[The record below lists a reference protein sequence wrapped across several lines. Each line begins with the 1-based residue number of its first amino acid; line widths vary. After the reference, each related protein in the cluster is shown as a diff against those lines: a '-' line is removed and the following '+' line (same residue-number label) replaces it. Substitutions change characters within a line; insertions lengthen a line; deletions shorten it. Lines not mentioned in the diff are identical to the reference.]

1 MATYYVKPTGSNA
14 LSGTSVANAWQ
25 TITYALGATSG
36 FASGDTLN
44 VAAGVYR
51 EAVTVGMT
59 SPTATTTI
67 VGDVSGAIFGTPGE
81 CRITAFT
88 TDDNTAGSASDA
100 LSVTSKNFLYWQDL
114 RFEGYTGYGAR
125 VVSSTNNTFD
135 SCICTSTGSNA
146 GLRLEA
152 AAGVNAS
159 HTAKNCVVVARA
171 NSLQIVGFAPS
182 SGDQNMGISVQN
194 CYVIASSSNC
204 IFCNSSGTTGTLS
217 GVTITNCTCF
227 GGSGGILINTSAYR
241 SSTAAV
247 TVRNCLLLS
256 HTTALSANT
265 SGQMDENYNR
275 LVSYSTS
282 RNLVTAGANSNTTG
296 NFGLDFD
303 GGFIQGA
310 SKNLHLM
317 PYSTSVLI
325 GAGTATGAPAAD
337 IYSFT
342 RPATP
347 SVGAAESNTVS
358 SGGLLIHP
366 GMTGGM
372 RG

>member
-14 LSGTSVANAWQ
+14 ASGTSVANAWQ
-25 TITYALGATSG
+25 TLSFALGATSG

-51 EAVTVGMT
+51 EVVTVGMT

-67 VGDVSGAIFGTPGE
+67 VGDVSGAIFGTAGE

-88 TDDNTAGSASDA
+88 TDDSTAGSASDV
-100 LSVTSKNFLYWQDL
+100 LSITSKNFLYFQDL
-114 RFEGYTGYGAR
+114 RFEAYSGYGVR
-125 VVSSTNNTFD
+125 VITSTNNTFD

-152 AAGVNAS
+152 GQGVNAS
-159 HTAKNCVVVARA
+159 HVAKNCVVIARA
-171 NSLQIVGFAPS
+171 NALQIVGTAPT
-182 SGDQNMGISVQN
+182 SGDQSMGITVQN
-194 CYVIASSSNC
+194 CYVMTSSSNC
-204 IFCNSSGTTGTLS
+204 IFINSSGTTGTLS
-217 GVTITNCTCF
+217 GITITNCTLF

-247 TVRNCLLLS
+247 TVRNCLLLA

-265 SGQMDENYNR
+265 SGQMDENFNR
-275 LVSYSTS
+275 LVAYSTS
-282 RNLVTAGANSNTTG
+282 RNLVGTGANSNTVG

-303 GGFIQGA
+303 GGFIQGS
-310 SKNLHLM
+310 SKKAYLM
-317 PYSTSVLI
+317 PYSTSALI
-325 GAGTATGAPAAD
+325 AAGTATGAPATD
-337 IYSFT
+337 IYGYT

-347 SVGAAESNTVS
+347 SVGAAESNTIS
-358 SGGLLIHP
+358 SGGLLTHP